1 MCQPRRPC
9 GRSALQRGLET
20 GRRSQGLREFLPCGR
35 KAAHIRGQR
44 TIGGGK
50 SPEPAGGWTG
60 GLGPAGS
67 PSPPGPARSPSSTNT
82 PQSILGRQGLLFP
95 HQKKKKTTK
104 NPQSIFFPTNA
115 LASQGLSLCP
125 EAGLAPQ
132 TRRWHPPTA
141 PGPPPS
147 ARPVPRTG
155 PLGAGVRSSVET
167 QPFHSG
173 KHEGA
178 SGTKGKVRPQPRTR
192 FPNAEVT

>member
-95 HQKKKKTTK
+95 HQKKKK
-104 NPQSIFFPTNA
+104 PQKTHKAFSSQPTLWPVKGSPSVLR
-115 LASQGLSLCP
+115 LAWPPRHGAGTHPQRLGRLLRPGLCP
-125 EAGLAPQ
+125 GRGLWVPEFGPRWKHSPSTAGNMKEHQ
-132 TRRWHPPTA
+132 E
-141 PGPPPS
+141 
-147 ARPVPRTG
+147 PR
-155 PLGAGVRSSVET
+155 
-167 QPFHSG
+167 G
-173 KHEGA
+173 K
-178 SGTKGKVRPQPRTR
+178 
-192 FPNAEVT
+192 